1 MSYKVRL
8 LTPSQKVIPF
18 SVMKSLLDRI
28 KLATGTEQLWERV
41 QIHSAGNT
49 VLATI
54 DCDIVSPDSVGGTI
68 LSELR
73 TVISNKY
80 PVKARQYLDKY
91 FYTVRVIY
99 TFNTFIDRMDQD
111 TWVLLGEVQYFL
123 KASLG
128 GITQSDNE
136 GFYNEMGDYI
146 LYQMYENAFGSVPAA
161 VLNDKGQWISYSL
174 RLGDEKAVDLFKNGV
189 VPKQGFFTRMFGL

>member
-1 MSYKVRL
+1 
-8 LTPSQKVIPF
+8 
-18 SVMKSLLDRI
+18 MKSLSDRI
-28 KLATGTEQLWERV
+28 KLAAGREQLWER
-41 QIHSAGNT
+41 IEIRSAGDT
-49 VLATI
+49 IITTI
-54 DCDIVSPDSVGGTI
+54 DHDIVSPESIGETI
-68 LSELR
+68 LTELR
-73 TVISNKY
+73 GVISNKY

-99 TFNTFIDRMDQD
+99 TFNIFTDRMDKD
-111 TWVLLGEVQYFL
+111 AWILLGEVQTLL

-128 GITQSDNE
+128 GFTQSDNE

>member
-1 MSYKVRL
+1 ME
-8 LTPSQKVIPF
+8 T
-18 SVMKSLLDRI
+18 
-28 KLATGTEQLWERV
+28 LAAGTEQLWERV
-41 QIHSAGNT
+41 EILSAGDT
-49 VLATI
+49 VVTTI
-54 DCDIVSPDSVGGTI
+54 DRNIVSPESVGETI
-68 LSELR
+68 LTELR
-73 TVISNKY
+73 GVISNKY

-99 TFNTFIDRMDQD
+99 TFNIFTDRMDKD
-111 TWVLLGEVQYFL
+111 AWVLLGEVQDFL

-161 VLNDKGQWISYSL
+161 VLSDKGQWVSYSL
-174 RLGDEKAVDLFKNGV
+174 RLRDERAVDLFKDGI
-189 VPKQGFFTRMFGL
+189 VPKRGFFSKLFRL

>member
-18 SVMKSLLDRI
+18 NVMKSLSDRI
-28 KLATGTEQLWERV
+28 KLAAGREQLWER
-41 QIHSAGNT
+41 IEIRSAGDT
-49 VLATI
+49 IITTI
-54 DCDIVSPDSVGGTI
+54 DHDIVSPESIGETI
-68 LSELR
+68 LTELR
-73 TVISNKY
+73 GVISNKY

-99 TFNTFIDRMDQD
+99 TFNIFTDRMDKD
-111 TWVLLGEVQYFL
+111 AWILLGEVQTLL

-128 GITQSDNE
+128 GFTQSDNE